1 MRLLLIEDD
10 INIAETLV
18 AYLEKQG
25 FVVDLAPTLAIAK
38 TAILENTFDLV
49 LLDRLLPDGEG
60 MSMLAFFNEH
70 NRPQRVILLTALGDV
85 DDRVRGLEAGAHDYI
100 AKPFE
105 PRELLAR
112 IRNALRQPMKAQR
125 DIKTFGCLQYDVESR
140 AFSIEGEALNLRR
153 TEALVL
159 EALMARPGSLVTR
172 ETLES
177 RVYGFD
183 KFVTSNSLES
193 QVSRLRKNLAE
204 HTDSIKI
211 QTVRGMGYS
220 LVNGD

>member
-38 TAILENTFDLV
+38 TAVLENSFDLV

-60 MSMLAFFNEH
+60 MTMLSFFNEH
-70 NRPQRVILLTALGDV
+70 QRPQRVILLTALGDV
-85 DDRVRGLEAGAHDYI
+85 DDRVRGLEAGAQDYI

-112 IRNALRQPMKAQR
+112 IRNALRQPINAER
-125 DIKTFGCLQYDVESR
+125 DVKTFGVLQYDVESR
-140 AFSIEGEALNLRR
+140 AFSIDGVALNLRR

-177 RVYGFD
+177 RVYGYD

-193 QVSRLRKNLAE
+193 QISRLRKNLSE

-220 LVNGD
+220 LVQA

>member
-10 INIAETLV
+10 VNVAETLV
-18 AYLEKQG
+18 AYLEKHG
-25 FVVDLAPTLAIAK
+25 FVVDIAATLSIAK
-38 TAILENTFDLV
+38 TAVLENQFDLV

-60 MSMLAFFNEH
+60 MSLLSFFAEEH
-70 NRPQRVILLTALGDV
+70 RPQRVILLTALGDV
-85 DDRVRGLEAGAHDYI
+85 DDRIRGLESGAHDYI

-112 IRNALRQPMKAQR
+112 ISNALRQPIKAVR
-125 DIKTFGCLQYDVESR
+125 EFKTFGPLKYDVESR
-140 AFSIEGEALNLRR
+140 TFSINDVALTLRR

-159 EALMARPGSLVTR
+159 EALMMRPGNLVTR

-177 RVYGFD
+177 KVYGYD

-193 QVSRLRKNLAE
+193 QLSRLRKHLSLKTKAV
-204 HTDSIKI
+204 KI
-211 QTVRGMGYS
+211 ITIRGVGYS
-220 LVNGD
+220 LAET